1 MALGHTTSLRRTAE
15 RWDAEAAWEVGR
27 GIFWSELPAVQRRL
41 NMKVSGRPDIGW
53 VPYTL
58 ERHLAGRLPMDQ
70 CLVLGCGRGGLEL
83 TLAGLGAF
91 VTCRAIDVASG
102 SVAEAE
108 ASARRAGYQNIQHAV
123 EDINQIELAPQSCDA
138 VWASDAVHHFERLEH
153 VFAQVARAL
162 KPGGLFILHEYVGPN
177 RFQFPP
183 RQRQLIHACH
193 DLLPAARQ
201 RITAAALD
209 LSNANERHHDWRW
222 FARRVV
228 DKARDGDLPA
238 AANRWLQRTRARHSG
253 QRPTKTTPNLPTVRS
268 VEAVDPS
275 EAIRSAEIVPLLD
288 RDFDIVDFKPL
299 GGSILQFLLADIA
312 GNFQDEGGE
321 RLLEMLFSIEDAQ
334 MEVGG
339 LASDF
344 AYIVATPRCDMNE
357 GRDQASHTA
366 V

>member
-41 NMKVSGRPDIGW
+41 NMKVSGRPDVGW

-58 ERHLAGRLPMDQ
+58 EQHLAGRLPMEQ

-83 TLAGLGAF
+83 LLAGLGAF
-91 VTCRAIDVASG
+91 VTCQAVDVASG

-108 ASARRAGYQNIQHAV
+108 ASARQAGFLNIQHAV
-123 EDINQIELAPQSCDA
+123 QDINHIELLPRSYDA

-193 DLLPAARQ
+193 DLLPVARQ
-201 RITAAALD
+201 RITEAALD
-209 LSNANERHHDWRW
+209 LSSSSRHSHDWRW

-238 AANRWLQRTRARHSG
+238 AASRWLQRTRARRSG

-275 EAIRSAEIVPLLD
+275 EAIRSAEIVPLLQ
-288 RDFDIVDFKPL
+288 RDFEIVDYKPL

-321 RLLEMLFSIEDAQ
+321 RLLEMLFSIEDVQ
-334 MEVGG
+334 MELGD

-344 AYIVATPRCDMNE
+344 AYIVATPPRDTYKP
-357 GRDQASHTA
+357 RDQASRTA